1 MPIDLLIA
9 DDQEIVRAG
18 LTRWSADEFR
28 IVGQAATVEDLLHL
42 SDLYRP
48 QVLLSEVRL
57 RGTDALQPLA
67 VIKQRHPEIAIVVF
81 SAFDSPTSA
90 ARALAAEASG
100 YLLKGLDRESLL
112 AAIRSAAAGQRL
124 WQSDELRR
132 LHGALA
138 YPRGDPQ
145 MDVDF
150 TRREAEV
157 LELLADGITNKQIAA
172 QLGISSETVK
182 EHVQR
187 IFRKLGVS
195 DRTQAAVW
203 LVRRRA
209 SSGAVG

>member
-18 LTRWSADEFR
+18 LARWLADECR
-28 IVGQAATVEDLLHL
+28 IVGQAASVEDLLTL
-42 SDLYRP
+42 ADSCRP
-48 QVLLSEVRL
+48 QVLLSEIRL
-57 RGTDALQPLA
+57 RGADALQPLA
-67 VIKQRHPEIAIVVF
+67 VVKQRRPEIAIVVF
-81 SAFDSPTSA
+81 SAFDSSTSA

-112 AAIRSAAAGQRL
+112 AAIRSAAAGERL

-150 TRREAEV
+150 TRRESEV
-157 LELLADGITNKQIAA
+157 LELLANGMTNKQIAA

-187 IFRKLGVS
+187 IFRKLGVC